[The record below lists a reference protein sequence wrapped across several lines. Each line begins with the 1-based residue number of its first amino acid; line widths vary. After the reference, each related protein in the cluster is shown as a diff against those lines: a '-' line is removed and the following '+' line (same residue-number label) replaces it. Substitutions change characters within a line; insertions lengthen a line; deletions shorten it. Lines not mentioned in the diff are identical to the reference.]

1 MGERAKCLLEVQGQS
16 LLERLMRLIHR
27 EGFHSC
33 VLVLGHHARDIQA
46 HLTQWPAHLV
56 PQQVI
61 NPSPGD
67 DPATSL
73 HIGLRALD
81 SDTQAVMVM
90 LADQPLINATD
101 LRAACSAFNCYL
113 PDCHVLV
120 PMVRGVPG
128 HPVFFDA
135 VVRIDLLTTP
145 GTSLRQWIAIHP
157 NESVKWVVDNPHYIS
172 DLDTPDDIE
181 ELVRKTGWIIN
192 CEWLSRSAL
201 FWLLSAVLIP
211 LRGSIT

>member
-1 MGERAKCLLEVQGQS
+1 MGGRAKCLLDVQGQS
-16 LLERLMRLIHR
+16 LLERLMGLIHS

-33 VLVLGHHARDIQA
+33 VLVLGFYACDIQA
-46 HLTQWPAHLV
+46 HLKQWPAHLV
-56 PQQVI
+56 PRQVI
-61 NPSPGD
+61 NLSPGD
-67 DPATSL
+67 DPASSL

-101 LRAACSAFNCYL
+101 IGSVCAAFHSCLPNC
-113 PDCHVLV
+113 HALV
-120 PMVRGVPG
+120 PLVNGVPG
-128 HPVFFDA
+128 HPVIFDA
-135 VVRIDLLTTP
+135 SVRIDLLASP
-145 GTSLRQWIAIHP
+145 GTSLRQWVANHP

-192 CEWLSRSAL
+192 WPISQMLE
-201 FWLLSAVLIP
+201 
-211 LRGSIT
+211 